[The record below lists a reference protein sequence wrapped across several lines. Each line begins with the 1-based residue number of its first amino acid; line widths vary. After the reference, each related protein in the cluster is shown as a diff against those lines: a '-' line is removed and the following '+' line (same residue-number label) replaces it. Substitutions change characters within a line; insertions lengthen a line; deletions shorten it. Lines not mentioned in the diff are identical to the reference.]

1 MSTKAEKL
9 RALLREKALQEAQK
23 KVEEPE
29 KAERPAN
36 PLEAGER
43 PASLRGLSV
52 KEMILLDTDHQ
63 LTPEEQAWFNKKF
76 YRLLLRSAPVGPD
89 SWMA

>member
-23 KVEEPE
+23 KQVDEPE
-29 KAERPAN
+29 TPLN

-52 KEMILLDTDHQ
+52 KDMILLDTDHQ
-63 LTPEEQAWFNKKF
+63 LTEEEQQWFNKKF
-76 YRLLLRSAPVGPD
+76 YKLSLRAAPVGPD
-89 SWMA
+89 AWMA